1 MLKFLNLK
9 NFISRIKIKS
19 NSEVYFVYFEMPY
32 VNWNKDQHNY
42 ILMTK
47 STLDM
52 YREVLEG

>member
-19 NSEVYFVYFEMPY
+19 NSEVYFVYSEMPY